1 MALVLFDLD
10 GTLIDKP
17 SVERRFIAQLARDG
31 RLRLPQLGAALW
43 FAASRAPRY
52 GRHVWKKNKAYLTG
66 LPVDAVEAWA
76 AEFVQ
81 ERIARHVRPALR
93 TRLEMHRRANDTLAL
108 LTGTPDFLAR
118 PIAALLGIEHCC
130 AAVCAS
136 REGRFTRE
144 PPPVHPF
151 AEAKLELAR
160 ALCSHLGFSL
170 HQCVAYA
177 DSVHDLPLLRE
188 VGRAVAVYPEHP
200 LERAARHQG
209 WEILGGLSPC
219 VPASGSPKADAIR
232 RAEDKR
238 TSHGL

>member
-10 GTLIDKP
+10 GTLVDKP
-17 SVERRFIAQLARDG
+17 SVERRFIARLIKDG
-31 RLRLPQLGAALW
+31 RLGLPQLGAALW
-43 FAASRAPRY
+43 FAASQAPRY
-52 GRHVWKKNKAYLTG
+52 GRHAWKKDKAYLTG

-81 ERIARHVRPALR
+81 EHIARHVRPALR
-93 TRLEMHRRANDTLAL
+93 ARLELHRRADDTLAL

-136 REGRFTRE
+136 REGRFTRD

-160 ALCSHLGFSL
+160 ALCNRLGFSL

-177 DSVHDLPLLRE
+177 DSAHDLPLLRE
-188 VGRAVAVYPEHP
+188 VGRPVAVYPERP
-200 LERAARHQG
+200 LGLAAHQLG
-209 WEILGGLSPC
+209 WEILG
-219 VPASGSPKADAIR
+219 A
-232 RAEDKR
+232 
-238 TSHGL
+238 